1 MLSKRNFGM
10 MMTIILVILIL
21 FLSSAVLREYF
32 NDYNENHSADSEWV
46 KRSEE
51 TKGTEESKNSK
62 NSEKNWH
69 IIYIGKQDTGYYESI
84 QEWCTYR
91 KAEFEEYSETKKALK
106 KAEAYEKENTYLLIS
121 GSVLEKDTETVS
133 DSLTSYVEAGG
144 KIIFCSLPDYLVI
157 AKSETLKNLLG
168 IQQLR
173 AKTVMLQEIW
183 LYRGFLLGGETCY
196 SFDELQ
202 DPDKIDMEREIPWYD
217 ISSRT
222 KTYMVG
228 FIKAEEQTKQELHN
242 EDMPAIIWRCN
253 TGEGSVFAVNGDY
266 MEGKSTL
273 GILDAMVYESQ
284 NYALYNVVNAQN
296 LSLTGFPDLTKENEK
311 KFAEVY
317 GFDSKQF
324 CQNIVWPDLV
334 SVAQDGDWK
343 ITAYLAKKQDNV
355 SKEDADVK
363 SLVDYLKYF
372 NEESAEAGISLG
384 RMNDTDIQKSLEA
397 DKQEIE
403 KQDITYPFSGAY
415 IRSENEEQLSKLVKD
430 EKLKIFSDVRTI
442 CKAYDEEQPVFSWLT
457 DWITTQ
463 AITMNGYQY
472 TYKDDFRLKSIQ
484 TTLGYS
490 NVQVDL
496 YQLIWPQERE
506 DEWEVVS
513 EKLASNIST
522 YWNPFSVFEK
532 TTITESDT
540 RVRRLLNESVTSSRK
555 ADKIS
560 IKVENFNEDA
570 WMMLRTHGEKIDSM
584 KNGSWEKIEDDAY
597 LLHLTSSQATVT
609 LKSDT
614 ELYYS
619 KK

>member
-51 TKGTEESKNSK
+51 TKETKDSK

-106 KAEAYEKENTYLLIS
+106 KAEAYEKKNTYLLIS

-173 AKTVMLQEIW
+173 AKMVTLQEIW
-183 LYRGFLLGGETCY
+183 LYGGFLLGGETCY

-253 TGEGSVFAVNGDY
+253 IGEGSVFAVNGDY

-284 NYALYNVVNAQN
+284 NYALYSIVNAQN
-296 LSLTGFPDLTKENEK
+296 LSVTGFPDLTKENEK

-540 RVRRLLNESVTSSRK
+540 RVRRFLNESVTSSRK

>member
-32 NDYNENHSADSEWV
+32 NDYNENHSADFEWV

-51 TKGTEESKNSK
+51 TKETKDSK

-173 AKTVMLQEIW
+173 AKTVTLQEIW
-183 LYRGFLLGGETCY
+183 LYGGFLLGGETCY

-202 DPDKIDMEREIPWYD
+202 DPDKVDMEREIPWYD

-284 NYALYNVVNAQN
+284 NYALYSIVNAQN
-296 LSLTGFPDLTKENEK
+296 LSVTGFPDLTKENEK

-324 CQNIVWPDLV
+324 CQNIVWPALV

-484 TTLGYS
+484 TTLGYF

-540 RVRRLLNESVTSSRK
+540 RVRRFLNESVTSSRK

-570 WMMLRTHGEKIDSM
+570 WMMLRTHGEKIESM

-619 KK
+619 EK

>member
-51 TKGTEESKNSK
+51 TKETKDSK

-106 KAEAYEKENTYLLIS
+106 KAEAYEKKNTYLLIS

-173 AKTVMLQEIW
+173 AKTVTLQKIW
-183 LYRGFLLGGETCY
+183 LYGGFLLGGETCY

-202 DPDKIDMEREIPWYD
+202 DPDRIDMEREIPWYD

-284 NYALYNVVNAQN
+284 NYALYSIVNAQN
-296 LSLTGFPDLTKENEK
+296 LSVTGFPDLTKENEK

-442 CKAYDEEQPVFSWLT
+442 CKAYDEEQPVFSWMT

-484 TTLGYS
+484 TALGYS
-490 NVQVDL
+490 NVQADI
-496 YQLIWPQERE
+496 YRAIWPQKRK
-506 DEWEVVS
+506 DEWEVIS

-540 RVRRLLNESVTSSRK
+540 RVRRFLNESVTSSRK

-570 WMMLRTHGEKIDSM
+570 WMMLRTHGEKIESM

-619 KK
+619 EK

>member
-51 TKGTEESKNSK
+51 TKETKDSK

-106 KAEAYEKENTYLLIS
+106 KAEAYEKENMYLLIS

-133 DSLTSYVEAGG
+133 DSLISYVEAGG

-173 AKTVMLQEIW
+173 AKTVTLQEIW
-183 LYRGFLLGGETCY
+183 LYGGFLLGGETCY

-202 DPDKIDMEREIPWYD
+202 DPDRIDMEREIPWYD

-284 NYALYNVVNAQN
+284 NYALYSIVNAQN
-296 LSLTGFPDLTKENEK
+296 LSVTGFPDLTKENEK

-540 RVRRLLNESVTSSRK
+540 RVRRFLNESVTSDRK
-555 ADKIS
+555 ADQIS

>member
-1 MLSKRNFGM
+1 M

-51 TKGTEESKNSK
+51 TKETKDSK

-69 IIYIGKQDTGYYESI
+69 IIYIGKQDIGYYESI

-106 KAEAYEKENTYLLIS
+106 KAEAYEKKNTYLLIS

-173 AKTVMLQEIW
+173 AKTVTLQEIW
-183 LYRGFLLGGETCY
+183 LYGGFLLGGETCY

-202 DPDKIDMEREIPWYD
+202 DPDRIDMEREIPWYD

-253 TGEGSVFAVNGDY
+253 TGEGSIFAVNGDY

-311 KFAEVY
+311 KFTEVY

-324 CQNIVWPDLV
+324 CQNIVWPALI

-343 ITAYLAKKQDNV
+343 ITAYLATKQDND

-442 CKAYDEEQPVFSWLT
+442 CKAYDEEQPVFSWMT

-484 TTLGYS
+484 TALGYS
-490 NVQVDL
+490 NVQADI
-496 YQLIWPQERE
+496 YRAIWPQKRK
-506 DEWEVVS
+506 DEWEVIS

-540 RVRRLLNESVTSSRK
+540 RVRRFLNESVTSDRK
-555 ADKIS
+555 ADQIS

-570 WMMLRTHGEKIDSM
+570 WMMLRTHGEKIESM

>member
-10 MMTIILVILIL
+10 MITIILVILIL

-51 TKGTEESKNSK
+51 TKETKDSK

-106 KAEAYEKENTYLLIS
+106 KAEAYENKNTYLLIS

-173 AKTVMLQEIW
+173 AKTVTLQEIW
-183 LYRGFLLGGETCY
+183 LYGGFLLGGETCY

-202 DPDKIDMEREIPWYD
+202 DPDRIDMEREIPWYD

-253 TGEGSVFAVNGDY
+253 TGEGSIFAVNGDY

-311 KFAEVY
+311 KFTEVY

-442 CKAYDEEQPVFSWLT
+442 CKAYDEEQPVFSWMT

-484 TTLGYS
+484 TALGYS
-490 NVQVDL
+490 NVQADI
-496 YQLIWPQERE
+496 YRAIWPQKRK
-506 DEWEVVS
+506 DEWEVIS

-540 RVRRLLNESVTSSRK
+540 RVRRFLNESVTSDRK
-555 ADKIS
+555 ADQIS

-570 WMMLRTHGEKIDSM
+570 WMMLRTHGEKIESM

>member
-51 TKGTEESKNSK
+51 TKETKDSK

-106 KAEAYEKENTYLLIS
+106 KAEAYEKKNTYLLIS

-173 AKTVMLQEIW
+173 AKTVTLQEIW
-183 LYRGFLLGGETCY
+183 LYGGFLLGGETCY

-202 DPDKIDMEREIPWYD
+202 DPDRIDMEREIPWYD

-284 NYALYNVVNAQN
+284 NYALYSIVNAQN
-296 LSLTGFPDLTKENEK
+296 LSVTGFPDLTKENEK

-415 IRSENEEQLSKLVKD
+415 IRSEKEEQLSKLVKD

-457 DWITTQ
+457 DWIITQ
-463 AITMNGYQY
+463 AITMNGYQC

-484 TTLGYS
+484 TALGYS

-496 YQLIWPQERE
+496 YQLIWLQKRE

-513 EKLASNIST
+513 EKLASNIGT

-540 RVRRLLNESVTSSRK
+540 RVRRFLNESVTSSRK

-570 WMMLRTHGEKIDSM
+570 WMMLRTHGEKIESM

>member
-51 TKGTEESKNSK
+51 TKETKDSK

-106 KAEAYEKENTYLLIS
+106 KAEAYEKKNTYLLIS
-121 GSVLEKDTETVS
+121 GSVLEKDTETVF

-173 AKTVMLQEIW
+173 AKTVTLQKIW
-183 LYRGFLLGGETCY
+183 LYGGFLLGGETCY

-202 DPDKIDMEREIPWYD
+202 DPDRIDMEREIPWYD

-253 TGEGSVFAVNGDY
+253 TGEGSIFAVNGDY

-311 KFAEVY
+311 KFTEVY

-324 CQNIVWPDLV
+324 CQNIVWPALI

-343 ITAYLAKKQDNV
+343 ITAYLATKQDND

-442 CKAYDEEQPVFSWLT
+442 CKAYDEEQPVFSWMT

-484 TTLGYS
+484 TALGYS
-490 NVQVDL
+490 NVQADI
-496 YQLIWPQERE
+496 YRAIWPQKRK
-506 DEWEVVS
+506 DEWEVIS

-540 RVRRLLNESVTSSRK
+540 RVRRFLNESVTSDRK
-555 ADKIS
+555 ADQIS

-570 WMMLRTHGEKIDSM
+570 WMMLRTHGEKIESM

>member
-51 TKGTEESKNSK
+51 TKETKDSK

-69 IIYIGKQDTGYYESI
+69 IIYIGKQDIGYYESI

-106 KAEAYEKENTYLLIS
+106 KAEAYEKKNTYLLIS

-173 AKTVMLQEIW
+173 AKTVTLQEIW
-183 LYRGFLLGGETCY
+183 LYGGFLLGGETCY

-202 DPDKIDMEREIPWYD
+202 DPDRIDMEREIPWYD

-253 TGEGSVFAVNGDY
+253 TGEGSIFAVNGDY

-311 KFAEVY
+311 KFTEVY

-324 CQNIVWPDLV
+324 CQNIVWPALI

-343 ITAYLAKKQDNV
+343 ITAYLATKQDND

-372 NEESAEAGISLG
+372 NEESAEAGISLV

-442 CKAYDEEQPVFSWLT
+442 CKAYDEEQPVFSWMT

-484 TTLGYS
+484 TALGYS
-490 NVQVDL
+490 NVQADI
-496 YQLIWPQERE
+496 YRAIWPQKRK
-506 DEWEVVS
+506 DEWEVIS

-540 RVRRLLNESVTSSRK
+540 RVRRFLNESVTSDRK
-555 ADKIS
+555 ADQIS

-570 WMMLRTHGEKIDSM
+570 WMMLRTHGEKIESM

>member
-51 TKGTEESKNSK
+51 TKETKDSK

-106 KAEAYEKENTYLLIS
+106 KAEAYEKKNTYLLIS

-173 AKTVMLQEIW
+173 AKMVTLQEIW
-183 LYRGFLLGGETCY
+183 LYGGFLLGGETCY

-202 DPDKIDMEREIPWYD
+202 DPDKVDMEREIPWYD

-284 NYALYNVVNAQN
+284 NYALYSIVNAQN
-296 LSLTGFPDLTKENEK
+296 LSVTGFPDLTKENEK

-363 SLVDYLKYF
+363 FLVDYLKYF

-540 RVRRLLNESVTSSRK
+540 RVRRFLNESVTSSRK

>member
-51 TKGTEESKNSK
+51 TKETKDSK

-133 DSLTSYVEAGG
+133 DSLISYVEAGG

-173 AKTVMLQEIW
+173 AKTVTLQEIW
-183 LYRGFLLGGETCY
+183 LYGGFLLGGETCY

-202 DPDKIDMEREIPWYD
+202 DPDRIDMEREIPWYD

-253 TGEGSVFAVNGDY
+253 IGEGSVFAVNGDY

-284 NYALYNVVNAQN
+284 NYALYSIVNAQN
-296 LSLTGFPDLTKENEK
+296 LSVTGFPDLTKENEK

-363 SLVDYLKYF
+363 SLVDYLKDF

>member
-51 TKGTEESKNSK
+51 TKETKDSK

-106 KAEAYEKENTYLLIS
+106 KAEAYENKNTYLLIS

-133 DSLTSYVEAGG
+133 DSLTYYVEAGG

-173 AKTVMLQEIW
+173 AKTVTLQEIW
-183 LYRGFLLGGETCY
+183 LYGGFLLGGETCY

-202 DPDKIDMEREIPWYD
+202 DPDRIDMEREIPWYD

-253 TGEGSVFAVNGDY
+253 TGEGSIFAVNGDY

-311 KFAEVY
+311 KFTEVY

-442 CKAYDEEQPVFSWLT
+442 CKAYDEEQPVFSWMT

-484 TTLGYS
+484 TALGYS
-490 NVQVDL
+490 NVQADI
-496 YQLIWPQERE
+496 YRAIWPQKRK
-506 DEWEVVS
+506 DEWEVIS

-540 RVRRLLNESVTSSRK
+540 RVRRFLNESVTSDRK
-555 ADKIS
+555 ADQIS

-570 WMMLRTHGEKIDSM
+570 WMMLRTHGEKIESM

>member
-51 TKGTEESKNSK
+51 TKETKDSK

-133 DSLTSYVEAGG
+133 DSLISYVEAGG

-173 AKTVMLQEIW
+173 AKTVTLQEIW
-183 LYRGFLLGGETCY
+183 LYGGFLLGGETCY

-202 DPDKIDMEREIPWYD
+202 DPDRIDMEREIPWYD

-253 TGEGSVFAVNGDY
+253 TGEGSIFAVNGDY

-311 KFAEVY
+311 KFTEVY

-442 CKAYDEEQPVFSWLT
+442 CKAYDEEQPVFSWMT

-484 TTLGYS
+484 TALGYS
-490 NVQVDL
+490 NVQADI
-496 YQLIWPQERE
+496 YRAIWPQKRK
-506 DEWEVVS
+506 DEWEVIS

-540 RVRRLLNESVTSSRK
+540 RVRRFLNESVTSDRK
-555 ADKIS
+555 ADQIS

-570 WMMLRTHGEKIDSM
+570 WMMLRTHGEKIESM

>member
-51 TKGTEESKNSK
+51 TKETKNSKNSK
-62 NSEKNWH
+62 NSEKSCH

-133 DSLTSYVEAGG
+133 DSLTSYVETGG

-173 AKTVMLQEIW
+173 AKTVTLQEIW
-183 LYRGFLLGGETCY
+183 LYGGFLLGGETCY

-202 DPDKIDMEREIPWYD
+202 DPDRIDMEREIPWYD

-253 TGEGSVFAVNGDY
+253 IGEGSVFAVNGDY

-284 NYALYNVVNAQN
+284 NYALYSIVNAQN
-296 LSLTGFPDLTKENEK
+296 LSVTGFPDLTKENEK

>member
-51 TKGTEESKNSK
+51 TKETKDSK

-106 KAEAYEKENTYLLIS
+106 KAEAYEKKNTYLLIS

-173 AKTVMLQEIW
+173 AKMVTLQKIW
-183 LYRGFLLGGETCY
+183 LYGGFLLGGETCY

-202 DPDKIDMEREIPWYD
+202 DPDRIDMEREIPWYD

-253 TGEGSVFAVNGDY
+253 TGEGSIFAVNGDY

-311 KFAEVY
+311 KFTEVY

-324 CQNIVWPDLV
+324 CQNIVWPALI

-343 ITAYLAKKQDNV
+343 ITAYLATKQDND

-442 CKAYDEEQPVFSWLT
+442 CKAYDEEQPVFSWMT

-484 TTLGYS
+484 TALGYS
-490 NVQVDL
+490 NVQADI
-496 YQLIWPQERE
+496 YRAIWPQKRK
-506 DEWEVVS
+506 DEWEVIS

-540 RVRRLLNESVTSSRK
+540 RVRRFLNESVTSDRK
-555 ADKIS
+555 ADQIS

-570 WMMLRTHGEKIDSM
+570 WMMLRTHGEKIESM

>member
-51 TKGTEESKNSK
+51 TKETKDSK

-133 DSLTSYVEAGG
+133 DSLISYVEAGG

-173 AKTVMLQEIW
+173 AKTVTLQEIW
-183 LYRGFLLGGETCY
+183 LYGGFLLGGETCY

-202 DPDKIDMEREIPWYD
+202 DPDRIDMEREIPWYD

-253 TGEGSVFAVNGDY
+253 IGEGSVFAVNGDY

-284 NYALYNVVNAQN
+284 NYALYSIVNAQN
-296 LSLTGFPDLTKENEK
+296 LSVTGFPDLTKENEK

-403 KQDITYPFSGAY
+403 KHDITYPFSGAY

>member
-51 TKGTEESKNSK
+51 TKETKDSK

-133 DSLTSYVEAGG
+133 DSLISYVEAGG

-173 AKTVMLQEIW
+173 AKTVTLQEIW
-183 LYRGFLLGGETCY
+183 LYGGFLLGGETCY

-202 DPDKIDMEREIPWYD
+202 DPDRIDMEREIPWYD

-253 TGEGSVFAVNGDY
+253 IGEGSVFAVNGDY

-284 NYALYNVVNAQN
+284 NYELYSIVNAQN
-296 LSLTGFPDLTKENEK
+296 LSVTGFPDLTKENEK

-490 NVQVDL
+490 NVQVEL

>member
-51 TKGTEESKNSK
+51 TKETKDSK

-106 KAEAYEKENTYLLIS
+106 KAEAYEKKNTYLLIS

-173 AKTVMLQEIW
+173 AKTVTLQKIW
-183 LYRGFLLGGETCY
+183 LYGGFLLGGETCY

-202 DPDKIDMEREIPWYD
+202 DPDRIDMEREIPWYD

-253 TGEGSVFAVNGDY
+253 TGEGSIFAVNGDY

-311 KFAEVY
+311 KFTEVY

-324 CQNIVWPDLV
+324 CQNIVWPALI

-343 ITAYLAKKQDNV
+343 ITAYLATKQDND

-442 CKAYDEEQPVFSWLT
+442 CKAYDEEQPVFSWMT

-490 NVQVDL
+490 NVQADI
-496 YQLIWPQERE
+496 YRAIWPQKRK
-506 DEWEVVS
+506 DEWEVIS

-540 RVRRLLNESVTSSRK
+540 RVRRFLNESVTSDRK
-555 ADKIS
+555 ADQIS

-570 WMMLRTHGEKIDSM
+570 WMMLRTHGEKIESM

>member
-1 MLSKRNFGM
+1 MLSKLNFGM

-51 TKGTEESKNSK
+51 TKETKDSK

-106 KAEAYEKENTYLLIS
+106 KAEAYENKNTYLLIS

-173 AKTVMLQEIW
+173 AKTVTLQEIW
-183 LYRGFLLGGETCY
+183 LYGGFLLGGETCY

-202 DPDKIDMEREIPWYD
+202 DPDRIDMEREIPWYD

-253 TGEGSVFAVNGDY
+253 TGEGSIFAVNGDY

-311 KFAEVY
+311 KFTEVY

-442 CKAYDEEQPVFSWLT
+442 CKAYDEEQPVFSWMT

-484 TTLGYS
+484 TALGYS
-490 NVQVDL
+490 NVQADI
-496 YQLIWPQERE
+496 YRAIWPQKRK
-506 DEWEVVS
+506 DEWEVIS

-540 RVRRLLNESVTSSRK
+540 RVRRFLNESVTSDRK
-555 ADKIS
+555 ADQIS

-570 WMMLRTHGEKIDSM
+570 WMMLRTHGEKIESM

>member
-51 TKGTEESKNSK
+51 TKETKDSK

-106 KAEAYEKENTYLLIS
+106 KAESYEKENTYLLIS

-183 LYRGFLLGGETCY
+183 LYGGFLLGGETCY

-202 DPDKIDMEREIPWYD
+202 DPDRIDMEREIPWYD

-253 TGEGSVFAVNGDY
+253 IGEGSVFAVNGDY

-284 NYALYNVVNAQN
+284 NYALYSIVNAQN
-296 LSLTGFPDLTKENEK
+296 LSVTGFPDLTKENEK

-442 CKAYDEEQPVFSWLT
+442 CKAYDEEQPVFSWMT

-484 TTLGYS
+484 TALGYS
-490 NVQVDL
+490 NVQADI
-496 YQLIWPQERE
+496 YRAIWPQKRK
-506 DEWEVVS
+506 DEWEVIS

-540 RVRRLLNESVTSSRK
+540 RVRRFLNESVTSDRK
-555 ADKIS
+555 ADQIS

-570 WMMLRTHGEKIDSM
+570 WMMLRTHGEKIESM

>member
-10 MMTIILVILIL
+10 MITIILVILIL

-51 TKGTEESKNSK
+51 TKETKDSK

-91 KAEFEEYSETKKALK
+91 KAEFEEYSETKKA
-106 KAEAYEKENTYLLIS
+106 EAYENKNTYLLIS

-173 AKTVMLQEIW
+173 AKTVTLQEIW
-183 LYRGFLLGGETCY
+183 LYGGFLLGGETCY

-202 DPDKIDMEREIPWYD
+202 DPDRIDMEREIPWYD

-253 TGEGSVFAVNGDY
+253 TGEGSIFAVNGDY

-311 KFAEVY
+311 KFTEVY

-442 CKAYDEEQPVFSWLT
+442 CKAYDEEQPVFSWMT

-484 TTLGYS
+484 TALGYS
-490 NVQVDL
+490 NVQADI
-496 YQLIWPQERE
+496 YRAIWPQKRK
-506 DEWEVVS
+506 DEWEVIS

-540 RVRRLLNESVTSSRK
+540 RVRRFLNESVTSDRK
-555 ADKIS
+555 ADQIS

-570 WMMLRTHGEKIDSM
+570 WMMLRTHGEKIESM

>member
-32 NDYNENHSADSEWV
+32 NDYNENHSADFEWV

-51 TKGTEESKNSK
+51 TKETKDSK

-133 DSLTSYVEAGG
+133 DSLISYVEAGG

-173 AKTVMLQEIW
+173 AKTVTLQEIW
-183 LYRGFLLGGETCY
+183 LYGGFLLGGETCY

-202 DPDKIDMEREIPWYD
+202 DPDRIDMEREIPWYD

-253 TGEGSVFAVNGDY
+253 TGEGSIFAVNGDY

-311 KFAEVY
+311 KFTEVY

-324 CQNIVWPDLV
+324 CQNIVWPALI

-343 ITAYLAKKQDNV
+343 ITAYLATKQDND

-442 CKAYDEEQPVFSWLT
+442 CKAYDEEQPVFSWMT

-484 TTLGYS
+484 TALGYS
-490 NVQVDL
+490 NVQADI
-496 YQLIWPQERE
+496 YRAIWPQKRK
-506 DEWEVVS
+506 DEWEVIS

-540 RVRRLLNESVTSSRK
+540 RVRRFLNESVTSDRK
-555 ADKIS
+555 ADQIS

-570 WMMLRTHGEKIDSM
+570 WMMLRTHGEKIESM

>member
-51 TKGTEESKNSK
+51 TKETKDSK

-133 DSLTSYVEAGG
+133 DSLISYVEAGG

-173 AKTVMLQEIW
+173 AKTVTLQEIW
-183 LYRGFLLGGETCY
+183 LYGGFLLGGETCY

-202 DPDKIDMEREIPWYD
+202 DPDRIDMEREIPWYD

-253 TGEGSVFAVNGDY
+253 IGEGSVFAVNGDY

-284 NYALYNVVNAQN
+284 NYALYSIVNAQN
-296 LSLTGFPDLTKENEK
+296 LSVTGFPDLTKENEK

-584 KNGSWEKIEDDAY
+584 ENGSWEKIEDDAY

>member
-51 TKGTEESKNSK
+51 TKDSK

-69 IIYIGKQDTGYYESI
+69 IIYIGKQDTRYYESI

-91 KAEFEEYSETKKALK
+91 KAEFEEYSETKNALK

-133 DSLTSYVEAGG
+133 DSLTSYVKAGG

-173 AKTVMLQEIW
+173 AKTVTLQEIW
-183 LYRGFLLGGETCY
+183 LYGGFLLGGETCY

-202 DPDKIDMEREIPWYD
+202 DLDRIDMEREIPWYD

-284 NYALYNVVNAQN
+284 NYALYSIVNAQN
-296 LSLTGFPDLTKENEK
+296 LSVTGFPDLTKENEK

-324 CQNIVWPDLV
+324 CQNIVWPALV
-334 SVAQDGDWK
+334 SAAQDGDWK
-343 ITAYLAKKQDNV
+343 ITAYLATKQDNA

-540 RVRRLLNESVTSSRK
+540 RVRRFLNESVTSSRK

-570 WMMLRTHGEKIDSM
+570 WMMLRTHGEKIESM

-609 LKSDT
+609 LKSGT

-619 KK
+619 EK

>member
-51 TKGTEESKNSK
+51 TKETKDSK

-106 KAEAYEKENTYLLIS
+106 KAEAYEKKNTYLLIS

-173 AKTVMLQEIW
+173 AKTVTLQKIW
-183 LYRGFLLGGETCY
+183 LYGGFLLGGETCY

-202 DPDKIDMEREIPWYD
+202 DPDRIDMEREIPWYD

-253 TGEGSVFAVNGDY
+253 TGEGSIFAVNGDY

-311 KFAEVY
+311 KFTEVY

-324 CQNIVWPDLV
+324 CQNIVWPALI

-343 ITAYLAKKQDNV
+343 ITAYLATKQDND

-442 CKAYDEEQPVFSWLT
+442 CKAYDEEQPVFSWMT

-472 TYKDDFRLKSIQ
+472 TYKDDFHLKSIQ
-484 TTLGYS
+484 TALGYS
-490 NVQVDL
+490 NVQADI
-496 YQLIWPQERE
+496 YRAIWPQKRK
-506 DEWEVVS
+506 DEWEVIS

-540 RVRRLLNESVTSSRK
+540 RVRRFLNESVTSDRK
-555 ADKIS
+555 ADQIS

-570 WMMLRTHGEKIDSM
+570 WMMLRTHGEKIESM

>member
-51 TKGTEESKNSK
+51 TKETKDSK

-133 DSLTSYVEAGG
+133 DSLISYVEAGG

-173 AKTVMLQEIW
+173 AKTVTLQEIW
-183 LYRGFLLGGETCY
+183 LYGGFLLGGETCY

-202 DPDKIDMEREIPWYD
+202 DPDRIDMEREIPWYD

-253 TGEGSVFAVNGDY
+253 TGEGSIFAVNGDY

-311 KFAEVY
+311 KFTEVY

-415 IRSENEEQLSKLVKD
+415 IRSENEEQLSKLVKN

-442 CKAYDEEQPVFSWLT
+442 CKEYDEEQPVFSWLT

-472 TYKDDFRLKSIQ
+472 TYKDDFRLKSVQ
-484 TTLGYS
+484 TALGYS
-490 NVQVDL
+490 NVQADI
-496 YQLIWPQERE
+496 YRAIWPQKRK
-506 DEWEVVS
+506 DEWEVIS

-540 RVRRLLNESVTSSRK
+540 RVRRFLNESVTSDRK
-555 ADKIS
+555 ADQIS

-570 WMMLRTHGEKIDSM
+570 WMMLRTHGEKIESM

>member
-51 TKGTEESKNSK
+51 TKETKDSK

-106 KAEAYEKENTYLLIS
+106 KAEAYEKKNTYLLIS

-173 AKTVMLQEIW
+173 AKMVTLQEIW
-183 LYRGFLLGGETCY
+183 LYGGFLLGGETCY

-202 DPDKIDMEREIPWYD
+202 DPDKVDMEREIPWYD

-284 NYALYNVVNAQN
+284 NYALYSIVNAQN
-296 LSLTGFPDLTKENEK
+296 LSVTGFPDLTKENEK

-324 CQNIVWPDLV
+324 CQNIVWPALV

-430 EKLKIFSDVRTI
+430 EKLKTFSDIRTI
-442 CKAYDEEQPVFSWLT
+442 CKDYGEEQPVFSWLT

-540 RVRRLLNESVTSSRK
+540 RVRRFLNESVTSSRK

-570 WMMLRTHGEKIDSM
+570 WMMLRTHGEKIESM

-619 KK
+619 EK

>member
-51 TKGTEESKNSK
+51 TKETKDSK

-133 DSLTSYVEAGG
+133 DSLISYVEAGG

-173 AKTVMLQEIW
+173 AKTVTLQEIW
-183 LYRGFLLGGETCY
+183 LYGGFLLGGETCY

-202 DPDKIDMEREIPWYD
+202 DPDRIDMEREIPWYD

-284 NYALYNVVNAQN
+284 NYALYSIVNAQN
-296 LSLTGFPDLTKENEK
+296 LSVTGFPDLTKENEK

-472 TYKDDFRLKSIQ
+472 TYKDDFRLKSVQ
-484 TTLGYS
+484 TALGYS
-490 NVQVDL
+490 NVQADI
-496 YQLIWPQERE
+496 YRAIWPQKRK
-506 DEWEVVS
+506 DEWEIIS

-540 RVRRLLNESVTSSRK
+540 RVRRFLNESVTSSRK